1 MKKIIL
7 FVPFFAALT
16 IAAQNVGIGTNT
28 PQATLDVKGNQR
40 IGGTA
45 NYITFDSASAK
56 IEWKNA
62 YIYAPV
68 SQALMKHSAAADGL
82 FYNNIGGDG
91 KIEYHNASG
100 NPVFYTGFV
109 SGNGY
114 FSRRF

>member
-1 MKKIIL
+1 MKKINSLIFL
-7 FVPFFAALT
+7 VFT
-16 IAAQNVGIGTNT
+16 INAAAQNVGIGTNT

-45 NYITFDSASAK
+45 NYMTFDSASAK

-91 KIEYHNASG
+91 KIEYRNASG
-100 NPVFYTGFV
+100 NPVFYTRFI
-109 SGNGY
+109 SGDGY